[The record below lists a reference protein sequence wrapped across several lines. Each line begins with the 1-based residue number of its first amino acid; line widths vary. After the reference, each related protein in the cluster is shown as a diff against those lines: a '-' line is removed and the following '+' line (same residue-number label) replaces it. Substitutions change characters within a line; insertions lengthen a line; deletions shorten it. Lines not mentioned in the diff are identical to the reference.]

1 MAISSSNTGG
11 AWDNAKKYI
20 EKGGLKDKNKGKGS
34 PQHAAAVIGDTV
46 GDPLKDTSGPALNIL
61 IKLMAIISVVFSPV
75 FMGRLGGI
83 VLNPVSYTHLRA
95 HETPEHLVCRLLL
108 EKKKKKKKNSAVT
121 LSFIKIKQ
129 HKKKRK
135 RELHGMVIYKKKNK
149 I

>member
-1 MAISSSNTGG
+1 MIRRPPRSTLSSS
-11 AWDNAKKYI
+11 
-20 EKGGLKDKNKGKGS
+20 S
-34 PQHAAAVIGDTV
+34 AASDVYKRQVIGDTV